1 MGLDLSH
8 AACRL
13 TGQIIDKHVFVRFP
27 LLMIVRF
34 VFVFVLILFC
44 ISPVQA
50 AGWPACGDPT
60 RL

>member
-13 TGQIIDKHVFVRFP
+13 MGRINDKLVFVQFP

-34 VFVFVLILFC
+34 FILSC